1 MDFDQRL
8 TRLFKSLAGDQLD
21 QFREMLD
28 QRLSDWEHRLGLD
41 DEGRERAQQAGGS
54 SSSRGQSKG
63 QRQQSAGAAK
73 PQTNRSGFD
82 DAFLKDL
89 AAFGLTPPTTLAA
102 LKKARKEE
110 LKKYHPDRF
119 HQEPQ
124 KAEAAH
130 RIVQILGDTYERLLA
145 HPHFKSQ
152 TKK

>member
-8 TRLFKSLAGDQLD
+8 ARLLKSLAGEQLERFS
-21 QFREMLD
+21 QMLD
-28 QRLSDWEHRLGLD
+28 EGLNAWERRLGLD
-41 DEGRERAQQAGGS
+41 EEAGRAERPDEGFEEARFGS
-54 SSSRGQSKG
+54 SARTGQE
-63 QRQQSAGAAK
+63 SARPSAS
-73 PQTNRSGFD
+73 QEFD
-82 DAFLKDL
+82 DAFLRDL

-119 HQEPQ
+119 HRDPK

-130 RIVQILGDTYERLLA
+130 RIVQILGETYERLLE
-145 HPHFKSQ
+145 HRHFKSQ